1 MLKSSIVVGI
11 LTVALLSPGNAAVSD
26 PRAAAAVT
34 EFFKSATPTTWV
46 CNPQMR
52 LETRM
57 ARVHPAMGRRLGST
71 PSARV
76 LLRETP
82 DRLGG
87 SLSIV
92 SCCLKARRVDRT
104 YVATI

>member
-1 MLKSSIVVGI
+1 MIALYLLPSIGVAARNDIPSSKESLMLKSSGCAILVDAFGDQVV
-11 LTVALLSPGNAAVSD
+11 
-26 PRAAAAVT
+26 
-34 EFFKSATPTTWV
+34 
-46 CNPQMR
+46 
-52 LETRM
+52 

-71 PSARV
+71 PSAGV
-76 LLRETP
+76 LVRETP